1 MTAPIMVTVTG
12 TFLRADGSPQRG
24 SVAFTPVLSAA
35 EKATP
40 AIITQDRV
48 EATLDANGHFSVMLY
63 ASDDP
68 NWQTTGPVVYK
79 VRERLDGQ
87 DRTYRVYVPSMA
99 LHVDL
104 TEMLPED
111 CAPNVATVPVGGQTG
126 PMGPQGPSGAQGL
139 PGPSGPQ
146 GPAGTS
152 ITVIDGGA
160 VATANLLPT
169 LGNNPGDARLVIDTG
184 ELWVWNEPTQTWNN
198 LGRVQ
203 GPPGKDGTSVSIV
216 GSVPDASQLPTTAN
230 KGDGYITADNGS
242 LHVFDGTSWHDV
254 GSVQGPAG
262 PAGPIGPPGPQG
274 AAGPTGA
281 KGDRGDLGPVGPAG
295 PQGVQGPA
303 GPVGPQG
310 PLGGVV
316 IRGMVDATKPLPSL
330 NLNVGDLY
338 IVGATKP
345 AGLPAGLGNPLPGDG
360 IVWTGTEWVS
370 AGPIRG
376 MQGVQGVEGP
386 VGPIGQQG
394 IQGAQGPVGPSGPKG
409 DTGPT
414 GPQGPAGPQGIR
426 GERGPSIDVKGTVP
440 TPADLPVAATP
451 GETRFVTSL
460 GDLYVYGDDLKWH
473 DMGHIQGP
481 PGADGLQGPA
491 GATGPQGPAGA
502 DGATG
507 ATGPTGPQG
516 VPGEKGTP
524 GATGPQGPAGPKG
537 EKGDS
542 GSGVTIRGTVDGT
555 TPLPVSVSAGDMFIA
570 GQTTPVAGWPDG
582 LTPQPG
588 NGLVFDGTHWTD
600 VGPVRGPE
608 GPQGP
613 AGPQGNPGVD
623 GAAGAPGPKGDRG
636 DTGPL
641 GPQGPAGPTGPKGDP
656 QFVVEGTVAPAD
668 LPAGAFFFDI
678 DCIPPT
684 SAGGGPVQDDIARQ
698 MAYMALTCSTLTN
711 DHTAPVNVVEYQ
723 PGISFAPNDLV
734 WKSSEGTSM
743 WRALVPVTAQQNVDE
758 NVLDDRTKFEWVECC
773 CQSITIESLVPSAST
788 AGSVFTVLSIDG
800 GRPRYGW
807 AVPASGGGA
816 GLPAPTMP
824 DDDGSILTISAQGT
838 PFWNHSLVDNVEAT
852 INRTDALRVD
862 VDALKNAPP
871 ASGLPSLDQP
881 AATLK
886 YQWNGTGGASGSG
899 KVAVD
904 AFASPTVLQFN
915 AFDAVGFGN
924 KNDAVFQALK
934 AGDVVRVT
942 QGVNS
947 GTFTLSGPAVRT
959 GSGWDLPLSASSGTF
974 INMATNQPVDVAMG
988 SVHAAEG
995 DVLTIV
1001 KDTPVWKAPAA
1012 GGSAAPI
1019 ALDAL
1024 TDVTADPT
1032 TPAGKVLG
1040 TTATGAW
1047 GPVDAPSGLPPAG
1060 VSAEF
1065 THIDNDGPNPVGY
1078 EFFGRNLKFAGVPPE
1093 PIKSLKVGDHLRIE
1107 MAGITAEGVV
1117 SFIFA
1122 GGPNDTTNITLN
1134 PPLPVTTFGGY
1145 PPTVPFGTKATITV
1159 NPVADGVVLA
1169 LDGGKPAW
1177 KPVDHPTEL
1186 PPTTGAGFRWTYRA
1200 GGGVAG
1206 TFADQKWDG
1215 AMDHKMIWFATTDA
1229 DGHDVT
1235 AFLSAVKVGDT
1246 FTWAI
1251 DGTARTDTVAAI
1263 VPETVSGVPG
1273 IHFDLGEPADSAI
1286 TTNSKEATVTGGGAK
1301 PGDVLTLDASKTPTW
1316 QAPAGGHVPNE
1327 VEISATEP
1335 TDPEVDIWINPTVPS
1350 NGGGSGGATGGAF
1363 LPLTGGTLTGG
1374 INIDTDDS
1382 AQIRLKP
1389 EDGYGASVYMIDPS
1403 SKGWKVGMDDGDSE
1417 FSVWR
1422 TFDANGMPATRDAQF
1437 LVHED
1442 GRASVA
1448 AAPKDAMDVANKG
1461 YVDGLKP
1468 VVGLVGGMLI
1478 QHGMIASAPGG
1489 DALVTFQRPYAATPT
1504 IVLTPDSNTTT
1515 PLFAQIR
1522 GSFADRFS
1530 FSVEDKAG
1538 TYVVATTH
1546 WIAIGVPLT

>member
-126 PMGPQGPSGAQGL
+126 PVGPQGPSGPQGL
-139 PGPSGPQ
+139 PGVSGPQ

-160 VATANLLPT
+160 VATANLLPVA
-169 LGNNPGDARLVIDTG
+169 GNSPGDARLVIDTG

-216 GSVPDASQLPTTAN
+216 GSVPDVSQLPTTAN
-230 KGDGYITADNGS
+230 KGDGYITSNDGS
-242 LHVFDGTSWHDV
+242 LHVFDGTKWTDV
-254 GSVQGPAG
+254 GSVQGPVG

-281 KGDRGDLGPVGPAG
+281 KGDRGDLGPTGPAG

-376 MQGVQGVEGP
+376 MQGIQGVEGP

-426 GERGPSIDVKGTVP
+426 GERGPSIDVKGTVAS
-440 TPADLPVAATP
+440 PADLPVAATP
-451 GETRFVTSL
+451 GETRFATST

-491 GATGPQGPAGA
+491 GPTGPQGPAGA

-623 GAAGAPGPKGDRG
+623 GADGAPGPTGAKG

-641 GPQGPAGPTGPKGDP
+641 GPQGPAGPPGPKGDP

-668 LPAGAFFFDI
+668 LPAGSFFFDI

-684 SAGGGPVQDDIARQ
+684 SAGGG
-698 MAYMALTCSTLTN
+698 
-711 DHTAPVNVVEYQ
+711 
-723 PGISFAPNDLV
+723 
-734 WKSSEGTSM
+734 
-743 WRALVPVTAQQNVDE
+743 
-758 NVLDDRTKFEWVECC
+758 
-773 CQSITIESLVPSAST
+773 
-788 AGSVFTVLSIDG
+788 
-800 GRPRYGW
+800 
-807 AVPASGGGA
+807 A
-816 GLPAPTMP
+816 GLPVPTMP
-824 DDDGSILTISAQGT
+824 DDDGSILTVDPSGT

-881 AATLK
+881 AATLSYK
-886 YQWNGTGGASGSG
+886 WSGTSAPSQTGMVG
-899 KVAVD
+899 VD
-904 AFASPTVLQFN
+904 AFASPTVLLFN
-915 AFDAVGFGN
+915 GFDAVGFGN

-934 AGDVVRVT
+934 AGDVVRIT
-942 QGVNS
+942 QDANV
-947 GTFTLSGPAVRT
+947 GTFTLSGPATKT
-959 GSGWDLPLSASSGTF
+959 GSGWSLPLTSATGTYT
-974 INMATNQPVDVAMG
+974 NMVFQQPVTVAIG

-1001 KDTPVWKAPAA
+1001 KDTPTWKAPD
-1012 GGSAAPI
+1012 AAPAGPVVLPEVKRHFDGRSYAKDTPVYDAATGEI
-1019 ALDAL
+1019 YRALADTTAPLTDATQWMPLGKTQGYLGLSGVWVDLDSL
-1024 TDVTADPT
+1024 TDVDVTNSADGT
-1032 TPAGKVLG
+1032 VLTRVNGQWTGMTPAGGADPSEWLTRLYSSLRGTDDTSNPPSPPRVWATGGRYFIGDIVWHEPSKTLWVCTANRTTDEPPAHPGLENAGWAPLTLFEQSGNMWASRLMPLIDLSGLPSPDEGKVLTVSRVG
-1040 TTATGAW
+1040 RPEWQTPAA
-1047 GPVDAPSGLPPAG
+1047 APSGLPPAAGFTGTWLWDNSSTYPPTGHILVFGSSTAKVMIAPVDADG
-1060 VSAEF
+1060 VDHSAALAASVKVGATILVGGVAHTIDLVDPTEPGNAGAAWIPGTLYLLVSPATDANGNHLKGVHAEGDRVTLAIGAADGAVLTLAGGKPAWAPAAGGGLPSAGMSAEF
-1065 THIDNDGPNPVGY
+1065 THIDNDGPSPVGY
-1078 EFFGRNLKFAGVPPE
+1078 EFYGRNLKFAADPPE
-1093 PIKSLKVGDHLRIE
+1093 PIKSLKVGDTLRID
-1107 MAGITAEGVV
+1107 MAGITAEGKV
-1117 SFIFA
+1117 STISPGS
-1122 GGPNDTTNITLN
+1122 GGGTTTVTLN
-1134 PPLPVTTFGGY
+1134 PPLPVSTFGGY

-1159 NPVADGVVLA
+1159 NGAPSGSVLTLA
-1169 LDGGKPAW
+1169 GGKPTW
-1177 KPVDHPTEL
+1177 GPVSVDHPTEL
-1186 PPTTGAGFRWTYRA
+1186 PPTGETYHFAASVAASVGPDGAFGTAADGSTPDHPHVWFSAKSEAGKDMAPFWSKVTAGSTLTWTL
-1200 GGGVAG
+1200 GGV
-1206 TFADQKWDG
+1206 
-1215 AMDHKMIWFATTDA
+1215 
-1229 DGHDVT
+1229 
-1235 AFLSAVKVGDT
+1235 
-1246 FTWAI
+1246 
-1251 DGTARTDTVAAI
+1251 ARTDTVDHI
-1263 VPETVSGVPG
+1263 RSKYGGYLV
-1273 IHFDLGEPADSAI
+1273 DLGKAASDAIAAGARTASVPYGAAD
-1286 TTNSKEATVTGGGAK
+1286 
-1301 PGDVLTLDASKTPTW
+1301 GDVLTLAGGKPAW
-1316 QAPAGGHVPNE
+1316 QAPAGGAPPE
-1327 VEISATEP
+1327 VAVSATEP
-1335 TDPEVDIWINPTVPS
+1335 TEPS
-1350 NGGGSGGATGGAF
+1350 V
-1363 LPLTGGTLTGG
+1363 LLWVKIPGGT
-1374 INIDTDDS
+1374 
-1382 AQIRLKP
+1382 P
-1389 EDGYGASVYMIDPS
+1389 
-1403 SKGWKVGMDDGDSE
+1403 
-1417 FSVWR
+1417 
-1422 TFDANGMPATRDAQF
+1422 
-1437 LVHED
+1437 
-1442 GRASVA
+1442 
-1448 AAPKDAMDVANKG
+1448 
-1461 YVDGLKP
+1461 
-1468 VVGLVGGMLI
+1468 
-1478 QHGMIASAPGG
+1478 
-1489 DALVTFQRPYAATPT
+1489 
-1504 IVLTPDSNTTT
+1504 
-1515 PLFAQIR
+1515 
-1522 GSFADRFS
+1522 
-1530 FSVEDKAG
+1530 
-1538 TYVVATTH
+1538 
-1546 WIAIGVPLT
+1546 